1 MRHAVASVLLFAGVG
16 LEVFCCAG
24 VLLMRDALARLHY
37 AGATTPG
44 ALLIGAAVVVRD
56 SFSLIG
62 GRAIVIGVFLLVCS
76 PVLTHA
82 TARAIHAGARR

>member
-1 MRHAVASVLLFAGVG
+1 
-16 LEVFCCAG
+16 
-24 VLLMRDALARLHY
+24 
-37 AGATTPG
+37 
-44 ALLIGAAVVVRD
+44 VRD

-62 GRAIVIGVFLLVCS
+62 SRAILIGAFLLVSS